1 MLFSVGD
8 PKRITIFGESAGG
21 FSVDY
26 YAYAWP
32 KDPIVN
38 GFIAQSGTASGS
50 RAMGRDQA
58 ANFNAWYNLSSQ
70 LGCGGEETGAK
81 TVDCVRGKPQA
92 DVAKTANSLRL
103 NFGPRADGKVVFSD
117 NKARGEAGNFIK
129 RVRNISVLDPHF
141 SYRLHSLIR
150 SITVTASH
158 CWKHRLRS
166 RSHARDDGR

>member
-1 MLFSVGD
+1 MHPDNEFVGD

-21 FSVDY
+21 FAVDY

-50 RAMGRDQA
+50 KPMGRDQPA
-58 ANFNAWYNLSSQ
+58 TFDAWYKLSAK
-70 LGCGGEETGAK
+70 LGCGGADAGAK
-81 TVDCVRGKPQA
+81 TVDCVRSKPQ
-92 DVAKTANSLRL
+92 DEVSKTANSLGL

-129 RVRNISVLDPHF
+129 RVSDTPFFLGPDLP
-141 SYRLHSLIR
+141 L
-150 SITVTASH
+150 SIPFANPI
-158 CWKHRLRS
+158 LLL
-166 RSHARDDGR
+166 AQ

>member
-1 MLFSVGD
+1 MRTSLTFLLAGD

-38 GFIAQSGTASGS
+38 GFIAQSGTVSGS

-58 ANFNAWYNLSSQ
+58 ADFNCWYKLSKQ
-70 LGCGGEETGAK
+70 LGCGGADAGAT
-81 TVDCVRGKPQA
+81 TVDCVRSKSQE
-92 DVAKTANSLRL
+92 DVAKAASSQRL
-103 NFGPRADGKVVFSD
+103 SFGPRADGKVVFSD

-129 RVRNISVLDPHF
+129 RVRILSIFYSLPHISPV
-141 SYRLHSLIR
+141 S
-150 SITVTASH
+150 
-158 CWKHRLRS
+158 
-166 RSHARDDGR
+166 